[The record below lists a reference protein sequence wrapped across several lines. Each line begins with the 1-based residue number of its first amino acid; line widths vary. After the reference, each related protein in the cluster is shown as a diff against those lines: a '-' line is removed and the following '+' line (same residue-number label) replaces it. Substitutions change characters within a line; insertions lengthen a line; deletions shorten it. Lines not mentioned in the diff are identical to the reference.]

1 MSIKHTPKPL
11 VARSMTLPKL
21 FAISLLFALLFQH
34 GFAQD
39 TEKIKPFKELQLE
52 AKLEAGMTQAFDYDE
67 VLVEME
73 SLISPSISFGV
84 SSKLNQRFSLQLG
97 LMLQNYRLNAKDYSL
112 TSGTDI
118 DPRSG
123 VDQYGTWALHKG
135 RGFAVGVPL
144 GLTFQF
150 TKSKSYP
157 YASVRLKTLFSLMAE
172 QSTYTLFVTGVEYST
187 NENPGFFSPIMTN
200 PGATLGYSIA
210 ATDDL
215 NFFLEGFFDY
225 CPQSP
230 RARVLN
236 AFAGPSFRFMVY
248 GVGAGVRF

>member
-1 MSIKHTPKPL
+1 MNLS
-11 VARSMTLPKL
+11 KL
-21 FAISLLFALLFQH
+21 LLAVFILTILSEQAIS
-34 GFAQD
+34 QD
-39 TEKIKPFKELQLE
+39 AEKIKPLKEFQLE

-73 SLISPSISFGV
+73 SLISPSVTLGF

-97 LMLQNYRLNAKDYSL
+97 LMLQNYRLNAKDYTITFGS
-112 TSGTDI
+112 DI
-118 DPRSG
+118 DLTTG
-123 VDQYGTWALHKG
+123 IDQYGSWFLHKG
-135 RGFAVGVPL
+135 RGYAVGVPL

-157 YASVRLKTLFSLMAE
+157 YASVRLKTLFSLRIE
-172 QSTYTLFVTGVEYST
+172 QSTSTLFESGMEYNA
-187 NENPGFFSPIMTN
+187 NENNGFFSAIMTN

-215 NFFLEGFFDY
+215 NVFLEGFFDY
-225 CPQSP
+225 CPQSTK
-230 RARVLN
+230 ANMLT
-236 AFAGPSFRFMVY
+236 GPAFRFMVY